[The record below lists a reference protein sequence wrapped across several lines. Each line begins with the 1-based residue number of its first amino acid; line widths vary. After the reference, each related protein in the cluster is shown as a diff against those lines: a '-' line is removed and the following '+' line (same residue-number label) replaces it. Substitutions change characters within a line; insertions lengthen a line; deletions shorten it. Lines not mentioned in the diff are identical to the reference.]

1 MITNECN
8 PTLHVTDSTPYH
20 TVGGRVVYGG
30 GGIFPDHLIPYR
42 KDPTFVYY
50 NKLSSKGI
58 LSRVAFEEVRQHAE
72 QWLQRYPTADDF
84 CRHFKLGDNVISRV
98 VKLGEKEDIPVDN
111 KGLSAQSRLMTTM
124 VKAFIGD
131 FLYGQQVFYRIYL
144 PEDEDLKQTRAIK

>member
-1 MITNECN
+1 M
-8 PTLHVTDSTPYH
+8 
-20 TVGGRVVYGG
+20 
-30 GGIFPDHLIPYR
+30 
-42 KDPTFVYY
+42 
-50 NKLSSKGI
+50 
-58 LSRVAFEEVRQHAE
+58 
-72 QWLQRYPTADDF
+72 
-84 CRHFKLGDNVISRV
+84 